1 MGEDSGENDDGNGTN
16 QVLRNNDTR
25 ELNEKDSASN
35 VKYLRMSTEEAE
47 ESSLHGEAEASGPD
61 VGKMADDRDGD
72 GKADLVALR
81 SRPESVD
88 IELQSVNAESM
99 THTTAL
105 HVAVQNNDLKIIEL
119 LVRDGA
125 SIDTRQPDGKTPLL
139 IAVENRNH
147 GMIQLLLKLGANKSL
162 EDTEGSTAI
171 DLAEGHSTIIAL
183 LEAPQEI

>member
-1 MGEDSGENDDGNGTN
+1 
-16 QVLRNNDTR
+16 
-25 ELNEKDSASN
+25 
-35 VKYLRMSTEEAE
+35 
-47 ESSLHGEAEASGPD
+47 
-61 VGKMADDRDGD
+61 
-72 GKADLVALR
+72 
-81 SRPESVD
+81 
-88 IELQSVNAESM
+88 M